1 MKKILIVLAIFASV
15 QVANAQ
21 TNISAAKKAVET
33 AQATA
38 QNAKKAKKAATWLK
52 LASAY
57 MNAYNAPTGNIL
69 LGTSQTE
76 LRLLMRNEKPTS
88 SENVVVN
95 DAEYTKEVY
104 ADKNLYFDADGRLAI
119 VEVTAPLY
127 EDALEQAL
135 AAYKKAFELD
145 PSKAKEISAG
155 IKTVSEKFV
164 NEAYN
169 AYSLGEVKK
178 AGAFFESA
186 FAAAAEKPYEQIDTN
201 SLYNSGF
208 TAWSVGEYG
217 KAKTLFEQCLAYNY
231 LGEDGEVYAKLA
243 DCAARMDTTQAGAA
257 AAKGYL
263 EQGFAKFPE
272 SQSILI
278 GLINYYVTSGDDP
291 EKLFELL
298 DDAKKNEPNNP
309 SLFYVEGN
317 VHLKL
322 GDLEKAVEAYRQCTQ
337 VDPNYEWGYFGEGQL
352 RYNHA
357 VEISEQAQTELD
369 DDKYMILVQEFET
382 ELKSCI
388 EPFEKAFEVTKD
400 ESLKTVAAEY
410 LKNVYFRFRD
420 QDPKFQEGYDKY
432 AALAQ

>member
-1 MKKILIVLAIFASV
+1 M
-15 QVANAQ
+15 
-21 TNISAAKKAVET
+21 
-33 AQATA
+33 
-38 QNAKKAKKAATWLK
+38 
-52 LASAY
+52 
-57 MNAYNAPTGNIL
+57 
-69 LGTSQTE
+69 
-76 LRLLMRNEKPTS
+76 
-88 SENVVVN
+88 
-95 DAEYTKEVY
+95 
-104 ADKNLYFDADGRLAI
+104 
-119 VEVTAPLY
+119 
-127 EDALEQAL
+127 
-135 AAYKKAFELD
+135 
-145 PSKAKEISAG
+145 
-155 IKTVSEKFV
+155 
-164 NEAYN
+164 
-169 AYSLGEVKK
+169 
-178 AGAFFESA
+178 
-186 FAAAAEKPYEQIDTN
+186 
-201 SLYNSGF
+201 
-208 TAWSVGEYG
+208 GEYG